1 MLKIWR
7 HSVFFRKKHYLCL
20 NFKTSKT
27 TMKKLLLS
35 LAILMTSVMAFAG
48 EGMWIPMLLQYNEKE
63 MQEMGMR
70 ITADDI
76 YSINHSSLKDAIVL
90 FGGGCTGEIVSDY
103 GLLLTNHHCGYDWIQ
118 KHSSVEHDYLT
129 NGFWAM
135 DRSQELPCPGLSV
148 TILREMRDVTAKVTF
163 NVNDDME
170 EAERQRLID
179 ANIKKL
185 IADVEQQTP
194 YKVSIKPFFLG
205 NEYYL
210 LLNEVFTD
218 VRLVGCPPSNIG
230 KFGGDTDNWVW
241 PRHTGDFSVF
251 RVYADKDGHPAEY
264 SRDNLPYKPA
274 KHLDISLRGADEGD
288 FAFVFGYPAR
298 TSEYLPAV
306 AVDQEANVID
316 PIAVRLRGEI
326 LDVYNQYQEQDPKV
340 RIQYASKHAGLGNG
354 WKKWMG
360 VTEGINH
367 FHGVERKRYYEE
379 AFQTWCYG
387 SRQNYLYI
395 NLLKQFEEKYKALE
409 PYRVAYTYLT
419 NAGLNI
425 EIIDFAG
432 NFNRLAQVTKDTPQE
447 DIDEMIASLKTA
459 AATFFKDYYQPIDED
474 VARTML
480 REYLENQPADF
491 RPAFL
496 NEIKDVDAYVEMLF
510 HKSIFASEEKVNDF
524 LDHFK
529 PGKAKKLQKDPA
541 LQAYRSLISFYR
553 EEIYPQM
560 SAINN
565 DLARTQRLYMK
576 GQMLMEPEKRFSP
589 DANFT
594 LRVTYG
600 KVEGFQPQDGKY
612 YRPFTTLE
620 GIMEKENPDIYDYVV
635 EPRLKQ
641 LYNNKDY
648 GRYADKDGTMH
659 VAFTASVHT
668 TGGNSGSPILNAD
681 GQLLGLNFDRC
692 WEGTMSDLIYD
703 PAICRNISVDIR
715 YVLFIMDKF
724 AGAKHLVDEM
734 TIIE

>member
-1 MLKIWR
+1 
-7 HSVFFRKKHYLCL
+7 
-20 NFKTSKT
+20 
-27 TMKKLLLS
+27 MKRFHLITFLFVLFPAF
-35 LAILMTSVMAFAG
+35 LFAG

-103 GLLLTNHHCGYDWIQ
+103 GLLLTNHHCGYDYIQ

-135 DRSQELPCPGLSV
+135 NRGEELPCPGLSV
-148 TILREMRDVTAKVTF
+148 IFLREMRDVTEKILF
-163 NVNDDME
+163 NITLDMPE
-170 EAERQRLID
+170 DERQATVD
-179 ANIKKL
+179 KNMKKI
-185 IADVEQQTP
+185 IAQVEKETN

-210 LLNEVFTD
+210 LLNEVYTD

-251 RVYADKDGHPAEY
+251 RVYADKNGRPADY
-264 SRDNLPYKPA
+264 SKDNIPYKPA
-274 KHLDISLRGADEGD
+274 KHLDISLKGAEEGD

-298 TSEYLPAV
+298 TNEYLPAV
-306 AVDQEANVID
+306 AVDQEANIID
-316 PIAVRLRGEI
+316 PIMVDLRGKV
-326 LDVYNQYQEQDPKV
+326 LDIYNKYQEQDPKV
-340 RIQYASKHAGLGNG
+340 RIQYASKHASIGNG

-367 FHGVERKRYYEE
+367 FHGVEKKR
-379 AFQTWCYG
+379 AFEKDFQDWVMQ
-387 SRQNYLYI
+387 SRSRYMYMHLLKDFEQNY
-395 NLLKQFEEKYKALE
+395 KELE
-409 PYRVAYTYLT
+409 PYELAYTYLAE
-419 NAGLNI
+419 AGLRI
-425 EIIDFAG
+425 ELVNFAG
-432 NFNRLAQVTKDTPQE
+432 RFSKLSEVAKDTPQE
-447 DIDEMIASLKTA
+447 NIDKMVASLKTA
-459 AATFFKDYYQPIDED
+459 STNFYKDYYDPIDRE
-474 VARTML
+474 VAAML
-480 REYLENQPADF
+480 LKEYLKAQPAEF
-491 RPAFL
+491 RPSFL
-496 NEIKDVDAYVEMLF
+496 NEIKDVDDYVDHLF
-510 HKSIFASEEKVNDF
+510 AKSIFTDEVKVNAL
-524 LDHFK
+524 LDNFK
-529 PGKAKKLQKDPA
+529 IKDTKKLANDPA
-541 LQAYRSLISFYR
+541 MKVYQSLIDFYR
-553 EEIYPQM
+553 DEVYNNI
-560 SAINN
+560 SSINDN
-565 DLARTQRLYMK
+565 IDRLRRIYMK
-576 GQMLMEPEKRFSP
+576 GQMEMQTDKRLFP

-600 KVEGFQPQDGKY
+600 KVEGFKPQDGMKY
-612 YRPFTTLE
+612 KHFTTLE
-620 GIMEKENPDIYDYVV
+620 GIMQKENPDIYDYVV
-635 EPRLKQ
+635 EPRLKE

-703 PAICRNISVDIR
+703 PDICRNISVDIR
-715 YVLFIMDKF
+715 YVLFIIDKF
-724 AGAKHLVDEM
+724 AGAGHLIDEM
-734 TIIE
+734 TIVE

>member
-1 MLKIWR
+1 
-7 HSVFFRKKHYLCL
+7 
-20 NFKTSKT
+20 
-27 TMKKLLLS
+27 MKRLLLS
-35 LAILMTSVMAFAG
+35 LAILLTSAMAFAG

-129 NGFWAM
+129 DGFWAM
-135 DRSQELPCPGLSV
+135 DRSQELPCPGLTV
-148 TILREMRDVTAKVTF
+148 TILREMRDVTDQVLYHVT
-163 NVNDDME
+163 E
-170 EAERQRLID
+170 EMTEEKRQATIDQAIKDIIAE
-179 ANIKKL
+179 
-185 IADVEQQTP
+185 VEKTTN

-210 LLNEVFTD
+210 LLNEVFRD

-251 RVYADKDGHPAEY
+251 RVYADKDGHPANY
-264 SRDNLPYKPA
+264 SADNVPYKPA
-274 KHLDISLRGADEGD
+274 QHLQISLKGADEGD

-316 PIAVRLRGEI
+316 PIAVDLRGKI
-326 LDVYNQYQEQDPKV
+326 LDVYNTYQEKDRKV

-367 FHGVERKRYYEE
+367 FHGVEKKRFYEE
-379 AFQTWCYG
+379 SFQEWCLA
-387 SRQNYLYI
+387 SRQRYLYI
-395 NLLKQFEEKYKALE
+395 NLLKDFDQKYKELE
-409 PYRVAYTYLT
+409 PYRVAYTYLS

-425 EIIDFAG
+425 EIVAFAG
-432 NFNRLAQVTKDTPQE
+432 KFNKLSEVTSDTPQE
-447 DIDEMIASLKTA
+447 EVDKMLSSLRKASE
-459 AATFFKDYYQPIDED
+459 TFFKDYYQPIDEE

-480 REYLENQPADF
+480 AEYLNNQPADF
-491 RPAFL
+491 RPGFL
-496 NEIKDVDAYVEMLF
+496 NDIKDVDDYVKTLF
-510 HKSIFASEEKVNDF
+510 SKSMFTDEEKVNNFIDN
-524 LDHFK
+524 FK
-529 PGKAKKLQKDPA
+529 PSKAKKLQKDPA
-541 LQAYRSLISFYR
+541 LMAYQSLINFYS
-553 EEIYPQM
+553 EEVNPKM

-565 DLARTQRLYMK
+565 DLARLQRLYMK

-600 KVEGFQPQDGKY
+600 KVEGFKPQDGKNF
-612 YRPFTTLE
+612 RHFTTLE

-635 EPRLKQ
+635 EPKLKE

-692 WEGTMSDLIYD
+692 WEGTMSDLVYD
-703 PAICRNISVDIR
+703 PDICRNISVDIR
-715 YVLFIMDKF
+715 YVLFIIDKF
-724 AGAKHLVDEM
+724 AGAKNLIAEM
-734 TIIE
+734 DIVE

>member
-1 MLKIWR
+1 
-7 HSVFFRKKHYLCL
+7 
-20 NFKTSKT
+20 
-27 TMKKLLLS
+27 MKRLLLS
-35 LAILMTSVMAFAG
+35 LAILLSSVMAFAG

-129 NGFWAM
+129 EGFWAM
-135 DRSQELPCPGLSV
+135 DRTQELPCPGLSV
-148 TILREMRDVTAKVTF
+148 TILREMRDVTDQVLFEVTE
-163 NVNDDME
+163 DMTE
-170 EAERQRLID
+170 EKRQ
-179 ANIKKL
+179 ANIQENMKRI
-185 IADVEQQTP
+185 IAEVEKETK

-205 NEYYL
+205 NAYYL

-251 RVYADKDGHPAEY
+251 RVYADKEGHPANY
-264 SRDNLPYKPA
+264 SADNLPYKPA
-274 KHLDISLRGADEGD
+274 KHLEISLKGADEGD

-316 PIAVRLRGEI
+316 PIAVDLRGKI
-326 LDVYNQYQEQDPKV
+326 LDVYNTYQEQDKKV
-340 RIQYASKHAGLGNG
+340 RIQYASKHASLGNG

-367 FHGVERKRYYEE
+367 FHGVEKKRFYEE
-379 AFQTWCYG
+379 SFQEWCNV
-387 SRQNYLYI
+387 SRKGRRYI
-395 NLLKQFEEKYKALE
+395 NLLKDFEEKYKELE

-425 EIIDFAG
+425 ELFEFAG
-432 NFNRLAQVTKDTPQE
+432 NFNRLLQVTKETPQD
-447 DIDEMIASLKTA
+447 DIDKMIASLRNATQ
-459 AATFFKDYYQPIDED
+459 TFFKDYYRPIDED

-480 REYLENQPADF
+480 HEYLENQPADF
-491 RPAFL
+491 RPGFL
-496 NEIKDVDAYVEMLF
+496 NGIKDVNAYVETLF
-510 HKSIFASEEKVNDF
+510 DKSMFASEEKVNAF
-524 LDHFK
+524 LDGFK
-529 PGKAKKLQKDPA
+529 AKKAKKLQQDPA
-541 LQAYRSLISFYR
+541 MQAYQSMIGFYLD
-553 EEIYPQM
+553 EINPKM
-560 SAINN
+560 KPIN
-565 DLARTQRLYMK
+565 DELAWMQRLYMK
-576 GQMLMEPEKRFSP
+576 GQMLKEPERRFSP

-600 KVEGFQPQDGKY
+600 KVEGFKPQDGKQ
-612 YRPFTTLE
+612 YRHFTTLD

-635 EPRLKQ
+635 EPKLKE
-641 LYNNKDY
+641 LYSKKDY

-681 GQLLGLNFDRC
+681 GRLLGLNFDRC
-692 WEGTMSDLIYD
+692 WEGTMSDLVYD
-703 PAICRNISVDIR
+703 PDICRNISVDIR
-715 YVLFIMDKF
+715 YVLFIIDKF
-724 AGAKHLVDEM
+724 AGARHLVDEM
-734 TIIE
+734 TIVD

>member
-1 MLKIWR
+1 M
-7 HSVFFRKKHYLCL
+7 RKL
-20 NFKTSKT
+20 F
-27 TMKKLLLS
+27 LS
-35 LAILMTSVMAFAG
+35 LAILLTSAMAFAG

-129 NGFWAM
+129 DGFWAM
-135 DRSQELPCPGLSV
+135 DRSQELPCPGLTV
-148 TILREMRDVTAKVTF
+148 TILREMRNVTEKILFKVTE
-163 NVNDDME
+163 DMTE
-170 EAERQRLID
+170 EQRQAKINENMKHLIS
-179 ANIKKL
+179 
-185 IADVEQQTP
+185 DVEKETQ

-251 RVYADKDGHPAEY
+251 RVYADKDGHPANY
-264 SRDNLPYKPA
+264 SADNVPYKPA
-274 KHLDISLRGADEGD
+274 KHLDVSLKGAEEGD

-316 PIAVRLRGEI
+316 PIAVDLRGKI
-326 LDVYNQYQEQDPKV
+326 LDIYNTYQEKDKKV

-367 FHGVERKRYYEE
+367 FHGVEKKRFYEE
-379 AFQTWCYG
+379 SFREWSQS
-387 SRQNYLYI
+387 SRMFHRYT
-395 NLLKQFEEKYKALE
+395 NLLKRFDEKYKALE

-425 EIIDFAG
+425 EIMDFAG
-432 NFNRLAQVTKDTPQE
+432 SFNKLSQVTADTPQE
-447 DIDEMIASLKTA
+447 EVDKMIASLKN
-459 AATFFKDYYQPIDED
+459 ATKAFFKDYYQPIDEE
-474 VARTML
+474 VAKTML
-480 REYLENQPADF
+480 TEYLKQPADF
-491 RPAFL
+491 RPSFL
-496 NEIKDVDAYVEMLF
+496 NEIKDVDAYVEQLF
-510 HKSIFASEEKVNDF
+510 KKSMFASEEQVNDL

-529 PGKAKKLQKDPA
+529 PNKVKKLQKDPA
-541 LQAYRSLISFYR
+541 LQAYQSMINFYK
-553 EEIYPQM
+553 
-560 SAINN
+560 SAINPKMGPIN
-565 DLARTQRLYMK
+565 KEIDSLQRLYMK
-576 GQMLMEPEKRFSP
+576 GQMVMEPEKHFSP

-600 KVEGFQPQDGKY
+600 KVEGFKPQDGKN
-612 YRPFTTLE
+612 YRHFTTLD

-635 EPRLKQ
+635 EPKLKE
-641 LYNNKDY
+641 LYNKKDY

-692 WEGTMSDLIYD
+692 WEGTMSDLVYD
-703 PAICRNISVDIR
+703 PDICRNISVDIR

-724 AGAKHLVDEM
+724 AGARHLVDEM
-734 TIIE
+734 TIVE

>member
-1 MLKIWR
+1 
-7 HSVFFRKKHYLCL
+7 
-20 NFKTSKT
+20 
-27 TMKKLLLS
+27 
-35 LAILMTSVMAFAG
+35 
-48 EGMWIPMLLQYNEKE
+48 
-63 MQEMGMR
+63 MR

-103 GLLLTNHHCGYDWIQ
+103 GLLLTNHHCGFDYIQ

-129 NGFWAM
+129 DGFWAM

-148 TILREMRDVTAKVTF
+148 IFLREMRDVTEKVLF
-163 NVNDDME
+163 NVTDDMTE
-170 EAERQRLID
+170 EDRQATINE
-179 ANIKKL
+179 NIKK
-185 IADVEQQTP
+185 ITAEVEKQTE
-194 YKVSIKPFFLG
+194 YKVSIKPYFLG

-210 LLNEVFTD
+210 LLNEVYTD

-251 RVYADKDGHPAEY
+251 RVYADPDGHPADY
-264 SRDNLPYKPA
+264 SASNIPYRPA
-274 KHLDISLRGADEGD
+274 KHLEISLKGADEGD

-326 LDVYNQYQEQDPKV
+326 LDIYNTYQEQDKKV

-367 FHGVERKRYYEE
+367 FRGVQKKRYYEE
-379 AFQTWCYG
+379 SFQEWALGARNRYM
-387 SRQNYLYI
+387 YI
-395 NLLKQFEEKYKALE
+395 DLLKNFEQKYKELE
-409 PYRVAYTYLT
+409 PYRVAYTYLS

-425 EIIDFAG
+425 EIFDFAG
-432 NFNRLAQVTKDTPQE
+432 NFNKLSQVTKETPQE
-447 DIDEMIASLKTA
+447 EIDKMITGLKK
-459 AATFFKDYYQPIDED
+459 ATENFFKDYYQPIDRE

-480 REYLENQPADF
+480 KEYLEHQPADF
-491 RPAFL
+491 RPGFL
-496 NEIKDVDAYVEMLF
+496 NEIKDVDAYVEQLF
-510 HKSIFASEEKVNDF
+510 EKSLFADKDRVMEF
-524 LDHFK
+524 LESFK
-529 PGKAKKLQKDPA
+529 PSKVKKLQKDPA
-541 LQAYRSLISFYR
+541 LLAYQSMIGFYR
-553 EEIYPQM
+553 DEVNPKMGPINKEIDRM
-560 SAINN
+560 
-565 DLARTQRLYMK
+565 QRIYMK
-576 GQMLMEPEKRFSP
+576 GQMAMEPEKRFSP

-600 KVEGFQPQDGKY
+600 KVEGFKPQDGKNFRHY
-612 YRPFTTLE
+612 TTLE
-620 GIMEKENPDIYDYVV
+620 GIMEKENPDVYDYVV
-635 EPRLKQ
+635 EPKLKA
-641 LYNNKDY
+641 LYNSKDY

-692 WEGTMSDLIYD
+692 WEGTMSDLVYD
-703 PAICRNISVDIR
+703 PNICRNISVDIR
-715 YVLFIMDKF
+715 YVLFIIDKF
-724 AGAKHLVDEM
+724 AGAKHLVNEM
-734 TIIE
+734 TIVE

>member
-1 MLKIWR
+1 
-7 HSVFFRKKHYLCL
+7 
-20 NFKTSKT
+20 
-27 TMKKLLLS
+27 MKRLFLS
-35 LAILMTSVMAFAG
+35 LAILLTSAMAFAG

-63 MQEMGMR
+63 MQDMGMR

-103 GLLLTNHHCGYDWIQ
+103 GLLLTNHHCGYDYIQ
-118 KHSSVEHDYLT
+118 QHSSVEHDYLT
-129 NGFWAM
+129 DGFWAM

-148 TILREMRDVTAKVTF
+148 TILREMRDVTARVLDQVT
-163 NVNDDME
+163 DDMTE
-170 EAERQRLID
+170 EKRQATID
-179 ANIKKL
+179 ANMKNL
-185 IADVEQQTP
+185 IAEVEKETK

-251 RVYADKDGHPAEY
+251 RVYADKDGNPAKY
-264 SRDNLPYKPA
+264 STDNVPYKPA
-274 KHLDISLRGADEGD
+274 KHLEISLKGANEGD

-298 TSEYLPAV
+298 TSEYLPAI

-316 PIAVRLRGEI
+316 PIAVDLRGKI
-326 LDVYNQYQEQDPKV
+326 LDIYNKYQEQDKKV

-367 FHGVERKRYYEE
+367 FHGVEKKRFYEE
-379 AFQTWCYG
+379 SFQEWALGARNRHMYIDLL
-387 SRQNYLYI
+387 RQFDE
-395 NLLKQFEEKYKALE
+395 QYKALE
-409 PYRVAYTYLT
+409 PYRVAYTYLS

-425 EIIDFAG
+425 ELLSFAG
-432 NFNRLAQVTKDTPQE
+432 SFNRLSQVTKETPQDE
-447 DIDEMIASLKTA
+447 IDKMIASLRN
-459 AATFFKDYYQPIDED
+459 ATREFFKDYHQPIDEE
-474 VARTML
+474 VAKTML
-480 REYLENQPADF
+480 TEYLGHQPADF
-491 RPAFL
+491 RPGFL
-496 NEIKDVDAYVEMLF
+496 NEIKDVDAYVDELF
-510 HKSIFASEEKVNDF
+510 AKSMFTSEEKVNAF
-524 LDHFK
+524 LDGFK
-529 PGKAKKLQKDPA
+529 ASKAKKLQKDPA
-541 LQAYRSLISFYR
+541 LKAFQSMMSFYR
-553 EEIYPQM
+553 EEVMPKM
-560 SAINN
+560 SPINKEI
-565 DLARTQRLYMK
+565 DRLQRIYMK
-576 GQMLMEPEKRFSP
+576 GQMAMEPEKRFSP

-600 KVEGFQPQDGKY
+600 KVEGFKPQDGKQF
-612 YRPFTTLE
+612 RHFTTLD

-635 EPRLKQ
+635 EPKLKQ
-641 LYNNKDY
+641 LYHSKDY

-692 WEGTMSDLIYD
+692 WEGTMSDLVYD
-703 PAICRNISVDIR
+703 PDICRNISVDIR
-715 YVLFIMDKF
+715 YVLFIIDKF

-734 TIIE
+734 TIHE

>member
-1 MLKIWR
+1 
-7 HSVFFRKKHYLCL
+7 
-20 NFKTSKT
+20 
-27 TMKKLLLS
+27 MKKLLLS
-35 LAILMTSVMAFAG
+35 LAILLSSAMAFAG

-103 GLLLTNHHCGYDWIQ
+103 GLLLTNHHCGYDYIQ
-118 KHSSVEHDYLT
+118 QHSSVEHDYLT
-129 NGFWAM
+129 DGFWAM
-135 DRSQELPCPGLSV
+135 DRTQELPCPGLTV
-148 TILREMRDVTAKVTF
+148 IFLREMRDVTKEVTSG
-163 NVNDDME
+163 VDDGME
-170 EAERQRLID
+170 EAHRQKVIND
-179 ANIKKL
+179 NIKQL
-185 IADVEQQTP
+185 IAEIEKTTP
-194 YKVSIKPFFLG
+194 YKVSVKPYFLG

-210 LLNEVFTD
+210 LLNEEFTD

-251 RVYADKDGHPAEY
+251 RVYADKDGHPAKY
-264 SRDNLPYKPA
+264 SADNVPYKPA
-274 KHLDISLRGADEGD
+274 KHLEISLKGAEEGD

-298 TSEYLPAV
+298 TNEYLPAV

-326 LDVYNQYQEQDPKV
+326 LDIYNKYQEREKKV

-367 FHGVERKRYYEE
+367 FHGVEKKRAYEKSFKE
-379 AFQTWCYG
+379 WCYVTFQR
-387 SRQNYLYI
+387 SFYF
-395 NLLKQFEEKYKALE
+395 NLLEQFEEKYKALE
-409 PYRVAYTYLT
+409 PYKVAYTYLT

-425 EIIDFAG
+425 EIMSFAG
-432 NFNRLAQVTKDTPQE
+432 NFNKLSQVTKETPQE
-447 DIDEMIASLKTA
+447 DIDKMVTSLKKA
-459 AATFFKDYYQPIDED
+459 SADFFKDYYQPIDEE

-480 REYLENQPADF
+480 AEYLDNQPTSF
-491 RPAFL
+491 RPGFL
-496 NEIKDVDAYVEMLF
+496 NEIKDVDAYVSMLF
-510 HKSIFASEEKVNDF
+510 SKSMFADEAKVNEF
-524 LDHFK
+524 LEGFK
-529 PGKAKKLQKDPA
+529 VSKAKKLQKDPA
-541 LQAYRSLISFYR
+541 LMAYQSMINFYR
-553 EEIYPQM
+553 EEINPKM
-560 SAINN
+560 KPIN
-565 DLARTQRLYMK
+565 DELARLQRLYMK
-576 GQMLMEPEKRFSP
+576 GQMQMEPEKRFSP

-600 KVEGFQPQDGKY
+600 KVEGFKPQDGKN
-612 YRPFTTLE
+612 YRHFTTLD

-635 EPRLKQ
+635 EPKLKE
-641 LYNNKDY
+641 LYNKKDY

-692 WEGTMSDLIYD
+692 WEGTMSDLVYD
-703 PAICRNISVDIR
+703 PDICRNISVDIR

-734 TIIE
+734 TIVE

>member
-1 MLKIWR
+1 
-7 HSVFFRKKHYLCL
+7 
-20 NFKTSKT
+20 
-27 TMKKLLLS
+27 
-35 LAILMTSVMAFAG
+35 
-48 EGMWIPMLLQYNEKE
+48 MWIPMLLQYNEKE

-129 NGFWAM
+129 EGFWAM
-135 DRSQELPCPGLSV
+135 DRSQELPCPGLTV
-148 TILREMRDVTAKVTF
+148 TILREMRDVTEKVTF
-163 NVNDDME
+163 NVNDDMD
-170 EAERQRLID
+170 EAERTRLINE
-179 ANIKKL
+179 NIQKL
-185 IADVEQQTP
+185 VADVEKTTP
-194 YKVSIKPFFLG
+194 YKVSVKPFFLG

-210 LLNEVFTD
+210 LFNEVFSD

-230 KFGGDTDNWVW
+230 KFGGDTDNWMW

-251 RVYADKDGHPAEY
+251 RVYADKDGHPAAY
-264 SRDNLPYKPA
+264 SPDNVPYKPA
-274 KHLDISLRGADEGD
+274 QHLQISLKGAEEGD

-326 LDVYNQYQEQDPKV
+326 LDIYNTYQEKDRKV

-367 FHGVERKRYYEE
+367 FHGVEKKRFYEE
-379 AFQTWCYG
+379 SFQEWCLA
-387 SRQNYLYI
+387 SRQRYLYI
-395 NLLKQFEEKYKALE
+395 NLLKNFEKKYKELE
-409 PYRVAYTYLT
+409 PYKVAYTYLT

-425 EIIDFAG
+425 EIMAFAG
-432 NFNRLAQVTKDTPQE
+432 NFVKLSQVDKETPKD
-447 DIDEMIASLKTA
+447 DLLKMIGSLKKTSA
-459 AATFFKDYYQPIDED
+459 DFFKDYYQPIDEN
-474 VARTML
+474 VAKAML
-480 REYLENQPADF
+480 TEYLNNQSADF
-491 RPAFL
+491 RPSFL
-496 NEIKDVDAYVEMLF
+496 NDIKDVDAYVSILF
-510 HKSIFASEEKVNDF
+510 EKSIFANEEKVNEF
-524 LDHFK
+524 LDNFK
-529 PGKAKKLQKDPA
+529 LGKAKKLQKDPA
-541 LQAYRSLISFYR
+541 LIAYQSMINFYR
-553 EEIYPQM
+553 EEINPKM
-560 SAINN
+560 KPIN
-565 DLARTQRLYMK
+565 DELARMQRLYMK
-576 GQMLMEPEKRFSP
+576 GQMLMEPDKRFSP

-600 KVEGFQPQDGKY
+600 KVEGFKPQDGKN
-612 YRPFTTLE
+612 YRHFTTLD

-635 EPRLKQ
+635 EPKLKQ

-692 WEGTMSDLIYD
+692 WEGTMSDLVYD
-703 PAICRNISVDIR
+703 PDICRNISVDIR
-715 YVLFIMDKF
+715 YVLFIIDKF
-724 AGAKHLVDEM
+724 AGAKNLIAEM
-734 TIIE
+734 DIVE

>member
-1 MLKIWR
+1 
-7 HSVFFRKKHYLCL
+7 
-20 NFKTSKT
+20 
-27 TMKKLLLS
+27 MKRITLLLT
-35 LAILMTSVMAFAG
+35 LVLTLTVGLVRAG

-63 MQEMGMR
+63 MQEMGMK
-70 ITADDI
+70 ITAEDI

-90 FGGGCTGEIVSDY
+90 FGGGCTGEIVSDQ
-103 GLLLTNHHCGYDWIQ
+103 GLLLTNHHCGYDYIQ

-135 DRSQELPCPGLSV
+135 NRGEELPCPGLSV
-148 TILREMRDVTAKVTF
+148 IFLREMRDVTAQVLEGVT
-163 NVNDDME
+163 DDMSE
-170 EAERQRLID
+170 TDRQAKVD
-179 ANIKKL
+179 ANMKKL
-185 IADVEQQTP
+185 IASFEKETK

-205 NEYYL
+205 NEYYVL
-210 LLNEVFTD
+210 FNEVYTD

-251 RVYADKDGHPAEY
+251 RVYADKDGHPADY
-264 SRDNLPYKPA
+264 SPDNVPYKPA
-274 KHLDISLRGADEGD
+274 QHLQISLKGAEEGD

-326 LDVYNQYQEQDPKV
+326 LDIYNTYQEKDRKV

-367 FHGVERKRYYEE
+367 FHGVEKKYFYEE
-379 AFQTWCYG
+379 SFQEWCLA
-387 SRQNYLYI
+387 SRQRYLYI
-395 NLLKQFEEKYKALE
+395 DLLKNFKQKYHDLE
-409 PYRVAYTYLT
+409 PYKVAYTYLT

-425 EIIDFAG
+425 EIMSFAG
-432 NFNRLAQVTKDTPQE
+432 NFVKLSQFTKETPNE
-447 DIDEMIASLKTA
+447 DIIKTIASLKKTTA
-459 AATFFKDYYQPIDED
+459 NFFKDYYQPIDQD
-474 VARTML
+474 VAKAML
-480 REYLENQPADF
+480 TEYLNNQPADF
-491 RPAFL
+491 RPSFL
-496 NEIKDVDAYVEMLF
+496 NDIKDVDEYVSMLF
-510 HKSIFASEEKVNDF
+510 SKSIFANEEKVNEF
-524 LDHFK
+524 LDNFK
-529 PGKAKKLQKDPA
+529 LSKVKKLQKDPA
-541 LQAYRSLISFYR
+541 LIAYQSMINFYR
-553 EEIYPQM
+553 EEINPKM
-560 SAINN
+560 KPIND
-565 DLARTQRLYMK
+565 DLARMQRLYMK

-600 KVEGFQPQDGKY
+600 KVEGFKPQDGKN
-612 YRPFTTLE
+612 YRHFTTLD

-635 EPRLKQ
+635 EPKLKE

-692 WEGTMSDLIYD
+692 WEGTMSDLVYD
-703 PAICRNISVDIR
+703 PDICRNISVDIR
-715 YVLFIMDKF
+715 YVLFIIDKF
-724 AGAKHLVDEM
+724 AGAKNLIAEM
-734 TIIE
+734 DIVE

>member
-1 MLKIWR
+1 
-7 HSVFFRKKHYLCL
+7 
-20 NFKTSKT
+20 
-27 TMKKLLLS
+27 MKRLLLS
-35 LAILMTSVMAFAG
+35 LAILLTSTMAFAG

-76 YSINHSSLKDAIVL
+76 YSVNHSSLKDAIVL

-129 NGFWAM
+129 DGFWAM
-135 DRSQELPCPGLSV
+135 DRSQELPCPGLTV
-148 TILREMRDVTAKVTF
+148 TILREMRDVTAQVLDQVT
-163 NVNDDME
+163 E
-170 EAERQRLID
+170 EMTEEKRQATIDENMKRLI
-179 ANIKKL
+179 AE
-185 IADVEQQTP
+185 VEKTTA

-210 LLNEVFTD
+210 LLNEVFRD

-251 RVYADKDGHPAEY
+251 RVYADKDGHPADY
-264 SRDNLPYKPA
+264 SADNVPYKPA
-274 KHLDISLRGADEGD
+274 KHLEISLKGAEEGD

-326 LDVYNQYQEQDPKV
+326 LDIYNQYQEQDKKV

-360 VTEGINH
+360 VTEGINR
-367 FHGVERKRYYEE
+367 FHGVEKKRFYEE
-379 AFQTWCYG
+379 SFNEWCYA
-387 SRQNYLYI
+387 SRQRYLYI
-395 NLLKQFEEKYKALE
+395 NLLKQFEEKYKELE
-409 PYRVAYTYLT
+409 PYRVAYTYLS

-425 EIIDFAG
+425 ELIDFAG
-432 NFNRLAQVTKDTPQE
+432 NFNRLSQVTADTPQE
-447 DIDEMIASLKTA
+447 DIEKMITSLKNT
-459 AATFFKDYYQPIDED
+459 TQSFFKDYHQPIDEE
-474 VARTML
+474 VAKAML
-480 REYLENQPADF
+480 REYLSNQSADF
-491 RPAFL
+491 RPGFL
-496 NEIKDVDAYVEMLF
+496 NEIKEVDTYVEQLF
-510 HKSIFASEEKVNDF
+510 SKSMFTSEEKVNEL
-524 LDHFK
+524 LDNFK
-529 PGKAKKLQKDPA
+529 PNKIKKLQKDPA
-541 LQAYRSLISFYR
+541 LQAYQSMMSFYR
-553 EEIYPQM
+553 ENVAPEM
-560 SAINN
+560 NAINA
-565 DLARTQRLYMK
+565 DLARMQRLYMK

-600 KVEGFQPQDGKY
+600 KIEGFKPQDGKN
-612 YRPFTTLE
+612 YRHFTTLE

-635 EPRLKQ
+635 EPKLKQ

-692 WEGTMSDLIYD
+692 WEGTMSDLVYD
-703 PAICRNISVDIR
+703 PDICRNISVDIR
-715 YVLFIMDKF
+715 YVLFIIDKF
-724 AGAKHLVDEM
+724 AGAKNLIAEM
-734 TIIE
+734 DIVE

>member
-1 MLKIWR
+1 
-7 HSVFFRKKHYLCL
+7 
-20 NFKTSKT
+20 
-27 TMKKLLLS
+27 MKRLLLS
-35 LAILMTSVMAFAG
+35 LAILLTSAMAFAG

-76 YSINHSSLKDAIVL
+76 YSINHSSLKDAIVI

-103 GLLLTNHHCGYDWIQ
+103 GLLLTNHHCGFDYIQ

-129 NGFWAM
+129 DGFWAM

-148 TILREMRDVTAKVTF
+148 IFLREMRDVTEKVLF
-163 NVNDDME
+163 NVTDDMTE
-170 EAERQRLID
+170 EDRQATINE
-179 ANIKKL
+179 NIKK
-185 IADVEQQTP
+185 ITAEVEKQTT
-194 YKVSIKPFFLG
+194 YKVSIKPYFLG

-210 LLNEVFTD
+210 LLNEVYTD

-251 RVYADKDGHPAEY
+251 RVYADPDGHPADY
-264 SRDNLPYKPA
+264 SASNIPYRPA
-274 KHLDISLRGADEGD
+274 KHLEISLKGADEGD

-326 LDVYNQYQEQDPKV
+326 LDIYNTYQEQDKKV

-367 FHGVERKRYYEE
+367 FRGVQKKRYYEE
-379 AFQTWCYG
+379 SFQEWALGARNRYM
-387 SRQNYLYI
+387 YI
-395 NLLKQFEEKYKALE
+395 DLLKNFEQKYKELE
-409 PYRVAYTYLT
+409 PYRVAYTYLS

-425 EIIDFAG
+425 EIFDFAG
-432 NFNRLAQVTKDTPQE
+432 NFNKLSQVTKETPQE
-447 DIDEMIASLKTA
+447 EIDKMITGLKK
-459 AATFFKDYYQPIDED
+459 ATENFFKDYYQPIDRE

-480 REYLENQPADF
+480 KEYLEHQPADF
-491 RPAFL
+491 RPGFL
-496 NEIKDVDAYVEMLF
+496 NEIKDVDAYVEQLF
-510 HKSIFASEEKVNDF
+510 EKSLFADKDRVMEF
-524 LDHFK
+524 LENFK
-529 PGKAKKLQKDPA
+529 PSKVKKLQKDPA
-541 LQAYRSLISFYR
+541 LQAYQSMIGFYR
-553 EEIYPQM
+553 DEVNPKMGPINKEIDRM
-560 SAINN
+560 
-565 DLARTQRLYMK
+565 QRIYMK
-576 GQMLMEPEKRFSP
+576 GQMAMEPEKRFSP

-600 KVEGFQPQDGKY
+600 KVEGFKPQDGKNFRHY
-612 YRPFTTLE
+612 TTLE
-620 GIMEKENPDIYDYVV
+620 GIMEKENPDVYDYVV
-635 EPRLKQ
+635 EPKLKA
-641 LYNNKDY
+641 LYNSKDY

-692 WEGTMSDLIYD
+692 WEGTMSDLVYD
-703 PAICRNISVDIR
+703 PNICRNISVDIR
-715 YVLFIMDKF
+715 YVLFIIDKF
-724 AGAKHLVDEM
+724 AGAKHLVNEM
-734 TIIE
+734 TIVE

>member
-1 MLKIWR
+1 
-7 HSVFFRKKHYLCL
+7 
-20 NFKTSKT
+20 
-27 TMKKLLLS
+27 MKKKLQLLIAFLFFS
-35 LAILMTSVMAFAG
+35 ITAFAG
-48 EGMWIPMLLQYNEKE
+48 EGMWIPMLLQYNEQE

-118 KHSSVEHDYLT
+118 KHSSVEYDYLT

-135 DRSQELPCPGLSV
+135 DRSQELPCPGLTV
-148 TILREMRDVTAKVTF
+148 TILREMRDVTEKVTF

-170 EAERQRLID
+170 ESERQRLID
-179 ANIKKL
+179 ENIKKL
-185 IADVEQQTP
+185 IEAEEKTTA
-194 YKVSIKPFFLG
+194 YKVSVKPYFLG

-210 LLNEVFTD
+210 LFNEVFTD

-251 RVYADKDGHPAEY
+251 RVYADKDGHPADY
-264 SRDNLPYKPA
+264 SADNVPYKPA
-274 KHLDISLRGADEGD
+274 KHLDISLKGAEEGN

-316 PIAVRLRGEI
+316 PIAVKLRGEI
-326 LDVYNQYQEQDPKV
+326 LDIYNTYQEKDKKV

-367 FHGVERKRYYEE
+367 FHGVEKKRFYEE
-379 AFQTWCYG
+379 SFQEWCEK
-387 SRQNYLYI
+387 SRQRYLYI
-395 NLLKQFEEKYKALE
+395 GLLRGFEEKYKTLE

-425 EIIDFAG
+425 EIFDFAG
-432 NFNRLAQVTKDTPQE
+432 NFVKLSQVNKETPKDDLIKMLGT
-447 DIDEMIASLKTA
+447 LKKTTA
-459 AATFFKDYYQPIDED
+459 NFFKDYYQPIDEE

-496 NEIKDVDAYVEMLF
+496 NEIKDVDAYVEQLF
-510 HKSIFASEEKVNDF
+510 AKSIFASEEKVNEF
-524 LDHFK
+524 LDNFK
-529 PGKAKKLQKDPA
+529 LGKAKKLQKDPA
-541 LQAYRSLISFYR
+541 LMAYQSMMNFYR
-553 EEIYPQM
+553 EEVNPKM
-560 SAINN
+560 KPIND
-565 DLARTQRLYMK
+565 DLARMQRLYMK
-576 GQMLMEPEKRFSP
+576 GQMLMEPDKRFSP

-600 KVEGFQPQDGKY
+600 KVEGFKPQDGKQ
-612 YRPFTTLE
+612 YRHFTTLD

-635 EPRLKQ
+635 EPRLKE

-692 WEGTMSDLIYD
+692 WEGTMSDLVYD
-703 PAICRNISVDIR
+703 PDICRNISVDIR
-715 YVLFIMDKF
+715 YVLFIIDKF
-724 AGAKHLVDEM
+724 AGARHLVDEM
-734 TIIE
+734 TIVE

>member
-1 MLKIWR
+1 
-7 HSVFFRKKHYLCL
+7 
-20 NFKTSKT
+20 
-27 TMKKLLLS
+27 MKRLTLFITL
-35 LAILMTSVMAFAG
+35 ILTFCVGIVRAG

-70 ITADDI
+70 ITAEDI

-103 GLLLTNHHCGYDWIQ
+103 GLLLTNHHCGYDYIQ

-135 DRSQELPCPGLSV
+135 NRGEELPCPGLSV
-148 TILREMRDVTAKVTF
+148 IFLREMRDVTEKVLH
-163 NVNDDME
+163 NVTDDMTE
-170 EAERQRLID
+170 EERQN
-179 ANIKKL
+179 NINENITKL
-185 IADVEQQTP
+185 IAEVEKTTP
-194 YKVSIKPFFLG
+194 YNVSIKPYFLG

-210 LLNEVFTD
+210 LLNEEYTD

-241 PRHTGDFSVF
+241 PRHTGDFSIF
-251 RVYADKDGHPAEY
+251 RVYADQEGHPADY
-264 SRDNLPYKPA
+264 SADNVPYKPA
-274 KHLDISLRGADEGD
+274 KHLDISLKGSEQGD

-306 AVDQEANVID
+306 AVEQEANVID
-316 PIAVRLRGEI
+316 PIAVDLRGKI
-326 LDVYNQYQEQDPKV
+326 LDIYNTYQEKDKKV

-367 FHGVERKRYYEE
+367 FHGVEKKRFYEE
-379 AFQTWCYG
+379 SFQEWCLA
-387 SRQNYLYI
+387 SRQRYLYI
-395 NLLKQFEEKYKALE
+395 NLLNNFEQKYKELE

-425 EIIDFAG
+425 EIMSFAG
-432 NFNRLAQVTKDTPQE
+432 NFSELSRVTKDTPQE
-447 DIDEMIASLKTA
+447 EIDQMLASLKEA
-459 AATFFKDYYQPIDED
+459 SAEFFKDYYQPIDEE

-480 REYLENQPADF
+480 TEYLNNQPADF
-491 RPAFL
+491 RPSFL
-496 NEIKDVDAYVEMLF
+496 NEIKDVDAYVAMLF
-510 HKSIFASEEKVNDF
+510 SKTMFANEEKVNAF
-524 LDHFK
+524 LNNFK
-529 PGKAKKLQKDPA
+529 PANAKKLQNDPA
-541 LQAYRSLISFYR
+541 MMAYQSMISFYR
-553 EEIYPQM
+553 EEINPNM
-560 SAINN
+560 KPINN
-565 DLARTQRLYMK
+565 ELSRMQRLYMK
-576 GQMLMEPEKRFSP
+576 GQMLMEPEKRFYP

-600 KVEGFQPQDGKY
+600 KVEGFRPQDGKN
-612 YRPFTTLE
+612 YRHFTTLE

-635 EPRLKQ
+635 EPRLKE
-641 LYNNKDY
+641 LYNNKNY

-703 PAICRNISVDIR
+703 PDICRNISVDIR
-715 YVLFIMDKF
+715 YVLFIIDKF
-724 AGAKHLVDEM
+724 AGAGHLIDEM
-734 TIIE
+734 TIVE

>member
-1 MLKIWR
+1 M
-7 HSVFFRKKHYLCL
+7 
-20 NFKTSKT
+20 
-27 TMKKLLLS
+27 
-35 LAILMTSVMAFAG
+35 MAFAG

-103 GLLLTNHHCGYDWIQ
+103 GLLLTNHHCGYDYIQ
-118 KHSSVEHDYLT
+118 QHSSVEHDYLT
-129 NGFWAM
+129 DGFWAM
-135 DRSQELPCPGLSV
+135 DRSQELPCPGLTV
-148 TILREMRDVTAKVTF
+148 TILREMRDVTDKVLQYVTE
-163 NVNDDME
+163 DMSE
-170 EAERQRLID
+170 EKRQATIDETIKLVIAE
-179 ANIKKL
+179 
-185 IADVEQQTP
+185 VEKTTN

-251 RVYADKDGHPAEY
+251 RVYADKDGHPAAY
-264 SRDNLPYKPA
+264 SADNVPYRPDR
-274 KHLDISLRGADEGD
+274 HLDISLKGADEGD

-316 PIAVRLRGEI
+316 PIAVDLRGKI
-326 LDVYNQYQEQDPKV
+326 LDIYNVYQEKDKKV

-367 FHGVERKRYYEE
+367 FRGVEKKRFYEE
-379 AFQTWCYG
+379 SFQQWCYS
-387 SRQNYLYI
+387 SRQHHQYVG
-395 NLLKQFEEKYKALE
+395 LLTAFEQKYKELE

-425 EIIDFAG
+425 EIMSFAG
-432 NFNRLAQVTKDTPQE
+432 NFIKLSQVTKETPQE
-447 DIDEMIASLKTA
+447 DIDRMVTSLKNATA
-459 AATFFKDYYQPIDED
+459 EFFKDYYQPIDEE
-474 VARTML
+474 VTRTML
-480 REYLENQPADF
+480 KEYLEHQPADF
-491 RPAFL
+491 RPGFL
-496 NEIKDVDAYVEMLF
+496 NEIKDVDVYVKELF
-510 HKSIFASEEKVNDF
+510 SKSMFADEEKVNAF
-524 LDHFK
+524 LDKFK
-529 PGKAKKLQKDPA
+529 PSKAKKLQNDPA
-541 LQAYRSLISFYR
+541 LQAYQSMITFYR
-553 EEIYPQM
+553 EEITPKM
-560 SAINN
+560 KPIND
-565 DLARTQRLYMK
+565 DLARLQRLYMK
-576 GQMLMEPEKRFSP
+576 GQMLMEPDKRFSP

-600 KVEGFQPQDGKY
+600 KVEGFKPQDGKN
-612 YRPFTTLE
+612 YRHFTTLD

-635 EPRLKQ
+635 EPRLKE

-692 WEGTMSDLIYD
+692 WEGTMSDLVYD
-703 PAICRNISVDIR
+703 PDICRNISVDIR
-715 YVLFIMDKF
+715 YVLFIIDKF
-724 AGAKHLVDEM
+724 AGASHLVDEM
-734 TIIE
+734 TIVE

>member
-1 MLKIWR
+1 M
-7 HSVFFRKKHYLCL
+7 
-20 NFKTSKT
+20 KTNRLPLFLT
-27 TMKKLLLS
+27 LVLTLS
-35 LAILMTSVMAFAG
+35 ISIAKAG

-103 GLLLTNHHCGYDWIQ
+103 GLLLTNHHCGYSYIQ

-129 NGFWAM
+129 RGFWAM
-135 DRSQELPCPGLSV
+135 NRGEELPCPGLSV
-148 TILREMRDVTAKVTF
+148 TILREMRDVTEKVLTGI
-163 NVNDDME
+163 DIDMP
-170 EAERQRLID
+170 EAERKAKID
-179 ANIKKL
+179 DNIKKI
-185 IADVEQQTP
+185 IATVEKETP

-241 PRHTGDFSVF
+241 PRHTGDFSIF
-251 RVYADKDGHPAEY
+251 RVYADKDGHPAAY
-264 SRDNLPYKPA
+264 SKDNVPYKPA
-274 KHLDISLRGADEGD
+274 KHLDISLKGAEEGD
-288 FAFVFGYPAR
+288 FTFVFGYPAH

-306 AVDQEANVID
+306 AVDQEANLID
-316 PIAVRLRGEI
+316 PIRVYLRGKV
-326 LDVYNQYQEQDPKV
+326 LDIYNKYQEQDPKV
-340 RIQYASKHAGLGNG
+340 RIQYAAKHANIGNG

-367 FHGVERKRYYEE
+367 FHGIEKKAAFEQDFQEWALGARNRYM
-379 AFQTWCYG
+379 
-387 SRQNYLYI
+387 YI
-395 NLLKQFEEKYKALE
+395 DLLKNFKKNYKELE
-409 PYRVAYTYLT
+409 PYELAYTYVAE
-419 NAGLNI
+419 AGLRI
-425 EIIDFAG
+425 ELINFAG
-432 NFNRLAQVTKDTPQE
+432 RFAKLSEVTKDTPQE
-447 DIDEMIASLKTA
+447 DIDRMVDNLKTTA
-459 AATFFKDYYQPIDED
+459 KNFFKDYYEPIDRE
-474 VARTML
+474 VAAML
-480 REYLENQPADF
+480 MGEYLKAQPADF
-491 RPAFL
+491 RPDFL
-496 NEIKDVDAYVEMLF
+496 NDVKNVEEYVVKLF
-510 HKSIFASEEKVNDF
+510 DKSMFTDKEKVYAM
-524 LDHFK
+524 LDNFK
-529 PGKAKKLQKDPA
+529 PNMAKKLASDPA
-541 LQAYRSLISFYR
+541 MKVYQSLIGFYR
-553 EEIYPQM
+553 NEVYDHIV
-560 SAINN
+560 SLSN
-565 DLARTQRLYMK
+565 DNDRLQRLYMK
-576 GQMLMEPEKRFSP
+576 GQMDMQPDKRFYP

-600 KVEGFQPQDGKY
+600 KVEGFKPQDGKTF
-612 YRPFTTLE
+612 RHFTTLE

-648 GRYADKDGTMH
+648 GRYADKDGSMH

-715 YVLFIMDKF
+715 YVLFIIDKF
-724 AGAKHLVDEM
+724 AGARHLVDEM
-734 TIIE
+734 TIVE

>member
-1 MLKIWR
+1 
-7 HSVFFRKKHYLCL
+7 
-20 NFKTSKT
+20 
-27 TMKKLLLS
+27 MKKLHLLFAFLVS
-35 LAILMTSVMAFAG
+35 SVMAFAG

-76 YSINHSSLKDAIVL
+76 YSVNHSSLKDAIVL

-118 KHSSVEHDYLT
+118 KHSSVEYDYLT

-135 DRSQELPCPGLSV
+135 DRSQELPCPGLTV
-148 TILREMRDVTAKVTF
+148 TILREMIDITGKVTA

-170 EAERQRLID
+170 ETERQKLINE
-179 ANIKKL
+179 NIKNLTAEIQK
-185 IADVEQQTP
+185 DTP

-205 NEYYL
+205 NEYYV

-251 RVYADKDGHPAEY
+251 RIYADKDGHPADY
-264 SRDNLPYKPA
+264 SANNVPYKPA
-274 KHLDISLRGADEGD
+274 KHLDVSLKGVNEGD

-306 AVDQEANVID
+306 AVEQEANVID

-326 LDVYNQYQEQDPKV
+326 LDIYNRYQEQDKKV
-340 RIQYASKHAGLGNG
+340 RLQYASKHAGLGNG

-367 FHGVERKRYYEE
+367 FHGVEKKRFYEDS
-379 AFQTWCYG
+379 FQEWCYA
-387 SRQNYLYI
+387 SRQRYLYI
-395 NLLKQFEEKYKALE
+395 NLLKQFDEKYKALE
-409 PYRVAYTYLT
+409 PYKVAYTYLT

-432 NFNRLAQVTKDTPQE
+432 NFNRLSQVTADTPPDE
-447 DIDEMIASLKTA
+447 IDKMIASLKKSS
-459 AATFFKDYYQPIDED
+459 ATFFKDYYQPIDEE

-480 REYLENQPADF
+480 KEYLANQPADF

-496 NEIKDVDAYVEMLF
+496 NEINDVDAYVDMLF
-510 HKSIFASEEKVNDF
+510 KKSMFTSEEKVNDL

-529 PGKAKKLQKDPA
+529 PNKIKKLQKDPA
-541 LQAYRSLISFYR
+541 LQAYQSMIDFYLN
-553 EEIYPQM
+553 EVNPKM
-560 SAINN
+560 KPIND
-565 DLARTQRLYMK
+565 DLARMQRLYMK
-576 GQMLMEPEKRFSP
+576 GQMLMEPEKRFYP

-600 KVEGFQPQDGKY
+600 KVEGFKPQDGKN
-612 YRPFTTLE
+612 YRHFTTLE

-635 EPRLKQ
+635 EPKLKE
-641 LYNNKDY
+641 LYDNKDY

-703 PAICRNISVDIR
+703 PNICRNISVDIR

>member
-1 MLKIWR
+1 
-7 HSVFFRKKHYLCL
+7 
-20 NFKTSKT
+20 
-27 TMKKLLLS
+27 MKRLLLS
-35 LAILMTSVMAFAG
+35 LAILLTSAMAFAG

-103 GLLLTNHHCGYDWIQ
+103 GLLLTNHHCGFDYIQ

-129 NGFWAM
+129 DGFWAM

-148 TILREMRDVTAKVTF
+148 IFLREMRDVTEKVLF
-163 NVNDDME
+163 NVTDDMTE
-170 EAERQRLID
+170 EDRQATINE
-179 ANIKKL
+179 NIKK
-185 IADVEQQTP
+185 ITAEVEKQTT
-194 YKVSIKPFFLG
+194 YKVSIKPYFLG

-210 LLNEVFTD
+210 LLNEVYTD

-251 RVYADKDGHPAEY
+251 RVYADPDGHPADY
-264 SRDNLPYKPA
+264 SASNIPYRPA
-274 KHLDISLRGADEGD
+274 KHLEISLKGADEGD

-326 LDVYNQYQEQDPKV
+326 LDIYNTYQERDKKV

-367 FHGVERKRYYEE
+367 FRGVQKKRYYEE
-379 AFQTWCYG
+379 SFQEWALGARNRYM
-387 SRQNYLYI
+387 YI
-395 NLLKQFEEKYKALE
+395 DLLKNFEQKYKELE
-409 PYRVAYTYLT
+409 PYRVAYTYLS

-425 EIIDFAG
+425 EIFDFAG
-432 NFNRLAQVTKDTPQE
+432 NFNKLSQVTKETPQE
-447 DIDEMIASLKTA
+447 EIDKMITGLKK
-459 AATFFKDYYQPIDED
+459 ATENFFKDYYQPIDRE

-480 REYLENQPADF
+480 KEYLEHQPADF
-491 RPAFL
+491 RPGFL
-496 NEIKDVDAYVEMLF
+496 NEIKDVDAYVEQLF
-510 HKSIFASEEKVNDF
+510 EKSLFADKDKVMEF
-524 LDHFK
+524 LESFK
-529 PGKAKKLQKDPA
+529 PSKVKKLQKDPA
-541 LQAYRSLISFYR
+541 LLAYQSMIGFYR
-553 EEIYPQM
+553 DEVNPKMGPINKEIDRM
-560 SAINN
+560 
-565 DLARTQRLYMK
+565 QRIYMK
-576 GQMLMEPEKRFSP
+576 GQMAMEPEKRFSP

-600 KVEGFQPQDGKY
+600 KVEGFKPQDGKIFRHY
-612 YRPFTTLE
+612 TTLE
-620 GIMEKENPDIYDYVV
+620 GIMEKENPDVYDYVV
-635 EPRLKQ
+635 EPKLKA
-641 LYNNKDY
+641 LYNSKDY

-692 WEGTMSDLIYD
+692 WEGTMSDLVYD
-703 PAICRNISVDIR
+703 PNICRNISVDIR
-715 YVLFIMDKF
+715 YVLFIIDKF
-724 AGAKHLVDEM
+724 AGAKHLVNEM
-734 TIIE
+734 TIVE

>member
-1 MLKIWR
+1 
-7 HSVFFRKKHYLCL
+7 
-20 NFKTSKT
+20 
-27 TMKKLLLS
+27 MKKLFLS
-35 LAILMTSVMAFAG
+35 IAILLISAMAFAG

-103 GLLLTNHHCGYDWIQ
+103 GLLLTNHHCGYDHIQ

-129 NGFWAM
+129 DGFWAM
-135 DRSQELPCPGLSV
+135 DRSQELPCPGLTV
-148 TILREMRDVTAKVTF
+148 IFLREMRDVTEKVLF
-163 NVNDDME
+163 NVNDDMDE
-170 EAERQRLID
+170 KERQQLID
-179 ANIKKL
+179 ENMKKI
-185 IADVEQQTP
+185 IAEVEQTTP
-194 YKVSIKPFFLG
+194 YKVSIKPYFLG

-210 LLNEVFTD
+210 LLNEEYTD

-241 PRHTGDFSVF
+241 PRHTGDFSIF
-251 RVYADKDGHPAEY
+251 RVYADKDGHPADY
-264 SRDNLPYKPA
+264 SADNIPYKPA
-274 KHLDISLRGADEGD
+274 KHLEISLKGADEGD

-306 AVDQEANVID
+306 AVDQEANLID

-326 LDVYNQYQEQDPKV
+326 LDIYNKYQEQDRKV

-367 FHGVERKRYYEE
+367 FHGVEKKRFYEE
-379 AFQTWCYG
+379 SFQDWCYQ
-387 SRQNYLYI
+387 SRQRYLYI
-395 NLLKQFEEKYKALE
+395 NLLKNFGQKYKELE
-409 PYRVAYTYLT
+409 PYRVAYTYLS

-425 EIIDFAG
+425 EIIGFAG
-432 NFNRLAQVTKDTPQE
+432 NFNKLSQITAETPPE
-447 DIDEMIASLKTA
+447 DIEKMIVSLKKA
-459 AATFFKDYYQPIDED
+459 SEGFFKDYYQPVDQE
-474 VARTML
+474 VAKAML
-480 REYLENQPADF
+480 DEYLNNQPADF
-491 RPAFL
+491 RPGFL
-496 NEIKDVDAYVEMLF
+496 NEIKEVDTYVEQLF
-510 HKSIFASEEKVNDF
+510 RKSMFASEEKVNAF
-524 LDHFK
+524 LENFRTKDV
-529 PGKAKKLQKDPA
+529 KKLQKDPA
-541 LQAYRSLISFYR
+541 LLAYQSMIGFYR
-553 EEIYPQM
+553 EEISPKM
-560 SAINN
+560 NAINSE
-565 DLARTQRLYMK
+565 LARMQRLYMK

-600 KVEGFQPQDGKY
+600 KVEGFKPQDGKN
-612 YRPFTTLE
+612 YRHFTTLE

-635 EPRLKQ
+635 EPKLKE

-715 YVLFIMDKF
+715 YVLFIIDKF
-724 AGAKHLVDEM
+724 AGAKNLISEM

>member
-1 MLKIWR
+1 
-7 HSVFFRKKHYLCL
+7 
-20 NFKTSKT
+20 
-27 TMKKLLLS
+27 MKKLHLLIVFLIS
-35 LAILMTSVMAFAG
+35 SMMAFAG

-135 DRSQELPCPGLSV
+135 DRSQELPCPGLTV
-148 TILREMRDVTAKVTF
+148 TILREMRDVTEKVTF

-170 EAERQRLID
+170 EKERQQLID
-179 ANIKKL
+179 ENIKKI
-185 IADVEQQTP
+185 IADIEKTTE
-194 YKVSIKPFFLG
+194 YKVSIKPYFLG

-251 RVYADKDGHPAEY
+251 RVYADKDGHPATY
-264 SRDNLPYKPA
+264 SADNVPYKPA
-274 KHLDISLRGADEGD
+274 KHLDVSLKGADEGD

-326 LDVYNQYQEQDPKV
+326 LDIYNQYQEQDRKV

-367 FHGVERKRYYEE
+367 FHGVEKKRFYEE
-379 AFQTWCYG
+379 SFQDWCYQ
-387 SRQNYLYI
+387 SRQRYLYI
-395 NLLKQFEEKYKALE
+395 NLLKQFNEKYKALE
-409 PYRVAYTYLT
+409 PYKVAYTYLT

-425 EIIDFAG
+425 EIFDFAG
-432 NFNRLAQVTKDTPQE
+432 NFNKLSKVTADTPSE
-447 DIDEMIASLKTA
+447 EVEKTIASLKKASA
-459 AATFFKDYYQPIDED
+459 AFFKDYYQPIDEE
-474 VARTML
+474 VAKTML
-480 REYLENQPADF
+480 REYLEHQPADF
-491 RPAFL
+491 RPSFL

-510 HKSIFASEEKVNDF
+510 KKSMFVSEEKVNDF
-524 LDHFK
+524 LDNFNPKHL
-529 PGKAKKLQKDPA
+529 KKLQKDPA
-541 LQAYRSLISFYR
+541 LLAYQSMIDFYLD
-553 EEIYPQM
+553 EINPKM
-560 SAINN
+560 KPIND
-565 DLARTQRLYMK
+565 DLARMQRLYMK
-576 GQMLMEPEKRFSP
+576 GQMMMEPEKRFSP

-600 KVEGFQPQDGKY
+600 KVEGFKPQDGKN
-612 YRPFTTLE
+612 YRHFTTLE

-635 EPRLKQ
+635 EPRLKE

-703 PAICRNISVDIR
+703 PDICRNISVDIR

-734 TIIE
+734 TIAE